1 MQWAALHWLP
11 VQWGVIQ
18 WPPSHWEV
26 VSFNDNPRLDSAT
39 TREQRLF
46 TKQPG
51 VNDYWTLSTPNWGDL
66 QQVKRLSLWE
76 ASALACDID
85 PQNYRPFGPTDE
97 APADSFLAPVPQVLK
112 DLLAMAKGAV
122 GSGAVKLEKRDSGN
136 LLASEVDMA
145 DFTTWLRSIQ
155 HKTPSGFPWI
165 PKALASGAHQ
175 WPWGSYQTKELDLL
189 ARAADRF
196 WKNYD
201 PSDSSTAPKG
211 DNVIAWLVE
220 NGVAKRKAEVIASL
234 LRADDLPTGPR

>member
-76 ASALACDID
+76 ASGK
-85 PQNYRPFGPTDE
+85 RP
-97 APADSFLAPVPQVLK
+97 A
-112 DLLAMAKGAV
+112 
-122 GSGAVKLEKRDSGN
+122 N
-136 LLASEVDMA
+136 
-145 DFTTWLRSIQ
+145 
-155 HKTPSGFPWI
+155 PS
-165 PKALASGAHQ
+165 
-175 WPWGSYQTKELDLL
+175 
-189 ARAADRF
+189 
-196 WKNYD
+196 
-201 PSDSSTAPKG
+201 
-211 DNVIAWLVE
+211 
-220 NGVAKRKAEVIASL
+220 
-234 LRADDLPTGPR
+234 